1 MITWLQLMFTA
12 NSFTRTM
19 CFENFR
25 SLLSLSLKITA
36 KNEVL
41 RFFLKIYSNVLR
53 RRNPVTADMRKYR
66 KHTLLEKTYSFSLQH
81 FFFQPCSSHKDQVVG
96 LNFGNWFLE
105 DFDQV
110 CCFVIKTTTVT
121 HLIYT
126 EITSSRVLK
135 QTDYFLK
142 KQWCCVGKDTWK

>member
-1 MITWLQLMFTA
+1 
-12 NSFTRTM
+12 M

-81 FFFQPCSSHKDQVVG
+81 SFFSLAQAT
-96 LNFGNWFLE
+96 
-105 DFDQV
+105 
-110 CCFVIKTTTVT
+110 KTK
-121 HLIYT
+121 L
-126 EITSSRVLK
+126 L
-135 QTDYFLK
+135 D
-142 KQWCCVGKDTWK
+142 